1 MSQST
6 SNNTRAFP
14 TRVFDLYWGQS
25 GSGKSTAAR
34 DAIIEMHKRT
44 GKKAR
49 VVIGDGSMATYQPL
63 IDRGIVESVEY
74 AHRPW
79 PEDVI
84 GRLAEGH
91 FPTDG
96 DPLSPLVPPARQP
109 TFKDIGMYVFEGA
122 SMMGSYMMGTAKGGL
137 AQRAAEGEKLGMDA
151 AIRIFNG
158 ELDKDGKLVDGPGT
172 WSGGNSIP
180 HYQFAQR
187 TIEDAV
193 QRSKGLAPYVIWT
206 AHESMNDPEKDKFVK
221 EQIAGPEV
229 VGKALIAKF
238 QRVFNSCLHFQ
249 TVAKRQ
255 TSTDKDQFTGRTAQ
269 ELDLDYRIWTRDHF
283 SPDSSVLIRYRAVV
297 RGIDEQDLKPFY
309 NDIRTFY
316 HELIGAQNIA
326 LDKLL
331 AD

>member
-1 MSQST
+1 MADT
-6 SNNTRAFP
+6 TPTLKFP
-14 TRVFDLYWGQS
+14 PRFFDLYWGQS

-34 DAIIEMHKRT
+34 DAIIQMHKRT
-44 GKKAR
+44 GQKAR
-49 VVIGDGSMATYQPL
+49 VVIGDGSMATYEPL
-63 IDRGIVESVEY
+63 IARGIVEPVEY
-74 AHRPW
+74 AHRSW

-84 GRLAEGH
+84 SRLSEGY
-91 FPTDG
+91 FPADPN
-96 DPLSPLVPPARQP
+96 DPLAPLVEPSKQP
-109 TFKDIGMYVFEGA
+109 SFKDIGMYVFEGA
-122 SMMGSYMMGTAKGGL
+122 SMMATYMMSTVKGGL

-229 VGKALIAKF
+229 IGKALLTKF

-249 TVAKRQ
+249 SVAKRQ
-255 TSTDKDQFTGRTAQ
+255 TSTDKDDFTGRTAQ
-269 ELDLDYRIWTRDHF
+269 ELKLDYRIWTRDHF
-283 SPDSSVLIRYRAVV
+283 TPDSNILIRYRAVV
-297 RGIDEQDLKPFY
+297 RGIDEDDLQPFYPNIRAFY
-309 NDIRTFY
+309 ND
-316 HELIGAQNIA
+316 LITAQEKA
-326 LDKLL
+326 LDKLM